1 MEKRLQCG
9 RHEQKLGDW
18 LLPQSPGT
26 HLSASPGPFC
36 PVFSPLSLFPHLC
49 SEELRRACGLG
60 CLPPAASR
68 ARPVCL
74 PSSPPAHTPHL
85 PSRPLLAHAILQ
97 LLPLHFP
104 VPAFYLAQPGVLP
117 HPLPC
122 LGSLSTL
129 PVAWGMSVISYAS
142 FLPQGLLACFSEA
155 LEGRAHVSFCT
166 KLGPLEPTRQ
176 ESLKGCRL

>member
-1 MEKRLQCG
+1 M
-9 RHEQKLGDW
+9 
-18 LLPQSPGT
+18 LPQSPGT

-36 PVFSPLSLFPHLC
+36 SVFSPLCLFPHLC

-60 CLPPAASR
+60 YLPPAALGHGQSVFP
-68 ARPVCL
+68 ACL
-74 PSSPPAHTPHL
+74 LLTPLICPLGHSLLMPSCSCFL
-85 PSRPLLAHAILQ
+85 CIFLS
-97 LLPLHFP
+97 
-104 VPAFYLAQPGVLP
+104 AFYLAQPGALP

-129 PVAWGMSVISYAS
+129 PAAWDMSLISYAS
-142 FLPQGLLACFSEA
+142 FLPQGMLACFSGT
-155 LEGRAHVSFCT
+155 LEGRARVSFFT